1 MEELVVERLKCLNPS
16 VDPSKI
22 FLASRC
28 SKRGMVITVP
38 VITLHLHRDDGRLLL
53 EGDSRSLS
61 AHLMRMGIYWSSE
74 HQACICREDEE
85 HTDEWIK
92 ENLIRLC
99 KMAGFI
105 FTSAWSDA
113 ALSLRTAYHYLTG
126 SYHPSASALELALSR
141 ASPTTQNAVK
151 DMRDTYELQEEEKRY
166 MRRYICTA
174 AKPEIFIPRAI
185 FYDQEHHD
193 EHYDTERMIGRHE
206 IVPML
211 QALRAFKEMGATT
224 GDLEREMRM
233 LLTDDAYWLEWCGT
247 PWISETT

>member
-16 VDPSKI
+16 LDPSKI
-22 FLASRC
+22 FLAPRS
-28 SKRGMVITVP
+28 SKRGMPVTVP
-38 VITLHLHRDDGRLLL
+38 DITLHLHRDDGRLLL
-53 EGDSRSLS
+53 EGDSRCLS
-61 AHLMRMGIYWSSE
+61 GHLMRMGIYWSSE

-113 ALSLRTAYHYLTG
+113 ALSLRLAYHYVTG
-126 SYHPSASALELALSR
+126 SYYPSPSELELALSR
-141 ASPTTQNAVK
+141 ASLNTQSLVK
-151 DMRDTYELQEEEKRY
+151 DMRDMYELQEEERRY
-166 MRRYICTA
+166 MSQYIGTA
-174 AKPEIFIPRAI
+174 VRPEIFIPRSI

-211 QALRAFKEMGATT
+211 QALRAFKDMGATT